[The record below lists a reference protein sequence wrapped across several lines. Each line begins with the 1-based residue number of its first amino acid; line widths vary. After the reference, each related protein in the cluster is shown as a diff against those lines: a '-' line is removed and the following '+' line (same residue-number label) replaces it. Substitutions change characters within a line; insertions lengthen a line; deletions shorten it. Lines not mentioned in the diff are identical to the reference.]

1 MSGSPSRN
9 RAKGYRAERQ
19 LVAYLRKKGWAAWRI
34 PTSASSSEAL
44 PDVLAVK
51 GDEIAAFEVKYRSK
65 NGEFATAR
73 VGKDQIKK
81 LSDFLAPF
89 SLYRRYA
96 VIALMVR
103 GKWVFKEA
111 IPDGTTIKV
120 GEKNGWDPRPT
131 DSSKSFYPEMR
142 LCGMNYIV

>member
-1 MSGSPSRN
+1 LNGSPSRN

-51 GDEIAAFEVKYRSK
+51 GGDIAAFEVKYRSK
-65 NGEFATAR
+65 NGGVATAR
-73 VGKDQIKK
+73 VGKDQVKK

-89 SLYRRYA
+89 SLYKRYA

-103 GKWVFKEA
+103 GKWVFREA

-120 GEKNGWDPRPT
+120 GEENEWNPRPT
-131 DSSKSFYPEMR
+131 VSSE
-142 LCGMNYIV
+142 